1 MLYLNSLLPRSRYWS
16 VGLNVE
22 FTSAQQP
29 TTHQLAPAARTPPS
43 CDINTRWRRSPAANA
58 AEDRCCVAAP
68 RIQSGSV
75 NSSQRNP
82 LLRSSASL
90 VSSRDQRSQ
99 IHTATQPPFLC
110 SLARR
115 AQARIE
121 TLSGGKERMKRKQ
134 TNKERINTPVV
145 PLFHQIWK
153 RYGLGRK
160 NVPFIKR

>member
-1 MLYLNSLLPRSRYWS
+1 MLYLNSLLPRSRYWL
-16 VGLNVE
+16 VGLNAE

-29 TTHQLAPAARTPPS
+29 TTHQLAPAARTHVPS
-43 CDINTRWRRSPAANA
+43 CDINTRWRRSSAANA

-82 LLRSSASL
+82 LLRSSAAL
-90 VSSRDQRSQ
+90 VSSRE
-99 IHTATQPPFLC
+99 IHTAKQPPFLC

-153 RYGLGRK
+153 RFGLGRK